1 MFSLCFVL
9 NVYLSALYSDLSVID
24 IQKIKMR
31 NASFLS
37 NSSFVLLNVKN
48 HLESLGL
55 YSFR

>member
-9 NVYLSALYSDLSVID
+9 NVYLSTLYSDLSVID

>member
-9 NVYLSALYSDLSVID
+9 NVYVSALYSDLSVID
-24 IQKIKMR
+24 IQKIKLR

>member
-24 IQKIKMR
+24 IQKIKLR